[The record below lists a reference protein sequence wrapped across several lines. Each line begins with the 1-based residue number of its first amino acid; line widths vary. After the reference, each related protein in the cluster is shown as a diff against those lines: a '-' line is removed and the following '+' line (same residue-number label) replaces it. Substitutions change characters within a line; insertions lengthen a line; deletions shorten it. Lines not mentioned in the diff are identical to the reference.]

1 MIRYEP
7 HENPPPA
14 VAIGLGLQYTALYIA
29 AIILTPVIVVRAA
42 AVTGDAYLTWAVFAT
57 LLVSGASTMLQAVRV
72 WRIGAGYPLLMGT
85 SAAFMA
91 VCVSALQA
99 GGAALMATLI
109 CVSSLFQF
117 GLAARLAWLRRIIT
131 PTVAGTVIMLIAAS
145 VTPILFGQLKD
156 VPEGASPAAAPV
168 SAAVT
173 VGVIALLTLF
183 ASAALRVWVPAIG
196 LVVGCVTA
204 SLFGLYDVS
213 KIVEADWV
221 GVPAGGWPGLDLSFN
236 GAFWSLLP
244 AFVFVTMI
252 GAVETVGDGTAVQG
266 IAWRKPRA
274 TNFREVQGAVAADG
288 VGNLLSGIGG
298 TMPNTTYSSSIA
310 VVELTGV
317 AARRVGVWIG
327 VVFLAAAFLPKATAV
342 VLAIPGPV
350 AAAYLTVLVAMLFVL
365 GMRMVVQEGVDY
377 RKALIVGVSFWVGV
391 GFQDGKI
398 FGDQLE
404 GWWAGLL
411 ANGMTS
417 GGLTAIALT
426 GLMQLLEGRRR
437 RLETALVPDSQR
449 EIDDFLRR
457 FAAQRRWPPAATE
470 RLCSAGEEALLSLI
484 GAWNQAEETA
494 PPNAD
499 DGRPR
504 RLLVTVRGDH
514 QALELEF
521 VASAGEDNLQD
532 LIFLLS
538 DRPGDVDVERE
549 LSLRLLRHYAS
560 SVRHQQYH
568 GTDILMVHVHA
579 DPDANARHDP
589 TH

>member
-7 HENPPPA
+7 HENPPPNI
-14 VAIGLGLQYTALYIA
+14 AIGLGLQYTVLYIA

-57 LLVSGASTMLQAVRV
+57 LLVSGASTMLQSVRV

-85 SAAFMA
+85 SSAFLA

-99 GGAALMATLI
+99 GGPALMATLI
-109 CVSSLFQF
+109 CASSLFQF
-117 GLAARLAWLRRIIT
+117 ALSARLAWLRRIIT
-131 PTVAGTVIMLIAAS
+131 PTVGGTVIMLIAAS
-145 VTPILFGQLKD
+145 VTPILFGQLTD
-156 VPEGASPAAAPV
+156 VPAGTSPAAAPV
-168 SAAVT
+168 SAGVT
-173 VGVIALLTLF
+173 VAIIVTLTLLS
-183 ASAALRVWVPAIG
+183 SAALRVWVPAIG
-196 LVVGCVTA
+196 LVGGCVTA
-204 SLFGLYDVS
+204 AFFGLFDVS
-213 KIVEADWV
+213 RIVAADWV
-221 GVPAGGWPGLDLSFN
+221 GTPDAAAWPGLDLSFG

-327 VVFLAAAFLPKATAV
+327 VIFLAAAFLPKATAV

-365 GMRMVVQEGVDY
+365 GMRMVVQDGVDY
-377 RKALIVGVSFWVGV
+377 RKASIVGVAFWVGV
-391 GFQDGKI
+391 GFEDGKI
-398 FGDQLE
+398 FAEQMH
-404 GWWAGLL
+404 GWWADLL
-411 ANGMTS
+411 GNGMTS

-426 GLMQLLEGRRR
+426 GLLQLLEGRRR
-437 RLETALVPDSQR
+437 RLETGLEPGSQR
-449 EIDDFLRR
+449 EIDAFLRGV
-457 FAAQRRWPPAATE
+457 AASRRWPEAAIE

-484 GAWNQAEETA
+484 GAWGEREDPAA
-494 PPNAD
+494 AS
-499 DGRPR
+499 GASR
-504 RLLVTVRGDH
+504 RLLVTARGDA
-514 QALELEF
+514 QQMELEF

-538 DRPGDVDVERE
+538 DRPGDADVERE

-568 GTDILMVHVHA
+568 DTDILMVHVDA
-579 DPDANARHDP
+579 DPEQSARHEP